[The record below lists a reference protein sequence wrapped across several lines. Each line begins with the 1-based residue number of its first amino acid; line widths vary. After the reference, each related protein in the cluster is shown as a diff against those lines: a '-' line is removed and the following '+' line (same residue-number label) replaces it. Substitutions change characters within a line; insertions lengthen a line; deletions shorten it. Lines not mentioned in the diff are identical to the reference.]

1 MFSMIGS
8 SRSQVGSN
16 SWALTYSGLIDAVRV
31 SDNANV
37 ILKRINKTHHPHEV
51 DIANFLTGL
60 GPSPGNHFVPILG
73 KTNENNIMIIVMPL
87 LRRYGSPRFDTIG
100 EAVEFFRRIFELKQ
114 GSAVHASHH
123 VARRGARN
131 LIFSL
136 IPELIY

>member
-1 MFSMIGS
+1 
-8 SRSQVGSN
+8 
-16 SWALTYSGLIDAVRV
+16 LIDAVRV

-100 EAVEFFRRIFELKQ
+100 EGGGVLSADFRGELFLICMHHSILTDLELKQ